1 MGITTTPP
9 GQVAPPPP
17 SVGLLIRGIVLRVSL
32 VIGLGDLEFATIVPL
47 LPLYLTEHLN
57 ASVKL
62 VGAVVAAFALV
73 ETFLKAVWGSVADRV
88 GRRPLIVAGLLLSS
102 V

>member
-9 GQVAPPPP
+9 GSVAPPP
-17 SVGLLIRGIVLRVSL
+17 SVGLRIRGIVLRVSL
-32 VIGLGDLEFATIVPL
+32 VIGLGELGFATIVPL

-73 ETFLKAVWGSVADRV
+73 ETLLKAVWGSVADRV
-88 GRRPLIVAGLLLSS
+88 GRRPLIVAGLLL
-102 V
+102 